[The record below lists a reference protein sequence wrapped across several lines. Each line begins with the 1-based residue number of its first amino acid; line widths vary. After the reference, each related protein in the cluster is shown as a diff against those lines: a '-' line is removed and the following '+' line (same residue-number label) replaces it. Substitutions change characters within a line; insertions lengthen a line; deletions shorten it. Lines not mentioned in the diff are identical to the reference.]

1 MEPIMTTGVQGRPE
15 PRLPLEQYDLARI
28 AYEAVEG
35 MEFLEMNDG
44 NRLGY
49 HIYLFLNGE
58 IPSVAHAIYEAKPRI
73 QLHPKELERILSERL
88 RAVGV
93 T

>member
-1 MEPIMTTGVQGRPE
+1 MEQERRSGEGERPK
-15 PRLPLEQYDLARI
+15 PRLPLGRSDLARI

-58 IPSVAHAIYEAKPRI
+58 ISSIAAAVYEAKPRI
-73 QLHPKELERILSERL
+73 QIHPKELESILSERL
-88 RAVGV
+88 RVAGV
-93 T
+93 S